1 MTLKSYTLLIVITCT
16 LLEDLMGLSRLPY
29 NMVST
34 ESHSR
39 TKYVDLIMV
48 DLDYMVTDGSN
59 DK

>member
-1 MTLKSYTLLIVITCT
+1 
-16 LLEDLMGLSRLPY
+16 MGLSRLPY